1 MIQRILL
8 SCFLINCC
16 VWWADAQSIRVP
28 ADTAVST
35 EHKSTING
43 KLIEY
48 SATAG
53 TQPVWNGKGE
63 KIATVQYTYYRK
75 KGGDLKKRPIVFSF
89 NGGPGSASAWMH
101 LGYTGPKLL
110 RLDEEGFPIQPYG
123 IEDNPHSIL
132 DVADLVYVN
141 PVNTGYSRIIP
152 DENGKENRNAFFG
165 INEDIRYLASWIN
178 HFISRNNRWLSP
190 KFLIGESYGGT
201 RVSGLAHELQTKHW
215 IYLNG
220 VILVSP
226 ADYKVFESDY
236 PISYGLNIPY
246 FTATAHYHNRL
257 PADLQS
263 LSLEEVLKQSESET
277 INYFIPKLIQVG
289 NLPDEK
295 KEEYAN
301 KLERFTGIP
310 SSDILDQ
317 NLLLSTSY
325 FWKDLLRDTLGLTV
339 GRLDSRYRG
348 LDKMQSGNRPDFNVE
363 LTSWSH
369 AFQPAINYYLREEL
383 GFNLE
388 AQYKLFGNVHPWN
401 RKGNNVR
408 ENLRKAMAQNPYL
421 QVLVQAGYY
430 DGGTTY
436 FNSKYTLWQL
446 DPSGKLSN
454 RLHFKGYESG
464 HMMYVRKPDLKTAN
478 SDLRTFIKNSLTD
491 GKPAK
496 Y

>member
-1 MIQRILL
+1 MTHRIFFILL
-8 SCFLINCC
+8 YTTFTWLATS
-16 VWWADAQSIRVP
+16 AQSIHVP
-28 ADTAVST
+28 TDTAVIT
-35 EHKSTING
+35 HHKASING
-43 KLIEY
+43 QLVEY
-48 SATAG
+48 DAIAG
-53 TQPVWNGKGE
+53 TQPVWNEKGDV
-63 KIATVQYTYYRK
+63 IATVQYTYYK
-75 KGGDLKKRPIVFSF
+75 KKETDVKTRPLVFSF

-110 RLDEEGFPIQPYG
+110 RLDSEGFPIQPYG

-141 PVNTGYSRIIP
+141 PVNTGYSRMVP
-152 DENGKENRNAFFG
+152 DKDGKTDRSAFFG
-165 INEDIRYLASWIN
+165 INEDIDYLASWVH
-178 HFISRNNRWLSP
+178 HFVSRNNRWLSP

-257 PADLQS
+257 PAELQS
-263 LSLEEVLKQSESET
+263 LSLAEVLKRSEDET
-277 INYFIPKLIQVG
+277 IHYFIPKLIQAG
-289 NLPDEK
+289 SLSEEEK
-295 KEEYAN
+295 AKCAQ
-301 KLERFTGIP
+301 KMAMFTGID
-310 SSDILDQ
+310 SENILDQ
-317 NLLLSTSY
+317 NLMLSTSF

-348 LDKMQSGNRPDFNVE
+348 LDKMASGSRPDYSVE

-369 AFQPAINYYLREEL
+369 AFQPAINSYLRNEL

-388 AQYKLFGNVHPWN
+388 AQYKLFGKVHPWN

-408 ENLRKAMAQNPYL
+408 ENLRRAMAQNPYL

-436 FNSKYTLWQL
+436 FNSKYTMWQL
-446 DPSGKLSN
+446 DPSGRLSD

-464 HMMYVRKPDLKTAN
+464 HMMYVRKADLKSSN
-478 SDLRTFIKNSLTD
+478 DDLRDFIQNSLT
-491 GKPAK
+491 KNAPAK